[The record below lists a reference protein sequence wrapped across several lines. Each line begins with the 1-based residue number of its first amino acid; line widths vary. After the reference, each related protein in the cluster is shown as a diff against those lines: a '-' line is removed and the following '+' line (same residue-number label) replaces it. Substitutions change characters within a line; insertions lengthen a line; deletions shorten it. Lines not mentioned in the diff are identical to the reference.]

1 MRSAARSTSLS
12 RDLLELTKPRITMM
26 VALTCAAGFLLATPA
41 GELPFDRLLATVVG
55 TALVCAGSAALNHH
69 AERDVDARMRRTAK
83 RPLPAGRMEP
93 DTALLWGALL
103 AAGGMLLLALGAN
116 PLTALLAAA
125 TLVAYV
131 WVYTPLKRRSALA
144 TLVGALPGAAPPLLG
159 WTGAVGTIDLGAW
172 LLFALL
178 FLWQL
183 PHFLA
188 IAWLYHDDYRAAGL
202 HLLTIDDPDFARTT
216 RQAVLYTVALLPV
229 SFAPA
234 IVGLGGPLQLGG
246 ALAFGA
252 LFLAAAVA
260 FGRRPSR
267 DSARRLLLASVT
279 YLPAVLAT
287 WVIDHR
293 LAFGGIRFG

>member
-1 MRSAARSTSLS
+1 MRSASPGASLLS
-12 RDLLELTKPRITMM
+12 DLLELTKPRITAL
-26 VALTCAAGFLLATPA
+26 VATTCAAGFLLATPA
-41 GELPFDRLLATVVG
+41 RELPWTALAATVLG

-69 AERDVDARMRRTAK
+69 AERDVDARMRRTAN
-83 RPLPAGRMEP
+83 RPLPAGRLEP

-103 AAGGMLLLALGAN
+103 AGAGLLVLALGAN

-125 TLVAYV
+125 TLVCYV
-131 WVYTPLKRRSALA
+131 WIYTPLKRRTALA
-144 TLVGALPGAAPPLLG
+144 TLVGAIPGAAPPLLG
-159 WTGAVGTIDLGAW
+159 WTGAAGEIELGAW

-202 HLLTIDDPDFARTT
+202 HLLTIDDPDYGRTT

-229 SFAPA
+229 SLAPA
-234 IVGLGGPLQLGG
+234 SVGLGGPLQLAG
-246 ALAFGA
+246 ALVCGLA
-252 LFLAAAVA
+252 FLAAALA

-267 DSARRLLLASVT
+267 PSARRLLLASVA
-279 YLPAVLAT
+279 YLPAVLAA
-287 WVIDHR
+287 WVVDHR
-293 LAFGGIRFG
+293 LGLDGVRFG

>member
-1 MRSAARSTSLS
+1 MRSAAGGTSLS
-12 RDLLELTKPRITMM
+12 RDLLELTKPRITLM
-26 VALTCAAGFLLATPA
+26 VALTCAAGFLLATPT
-41 GELPFDRLLATVVG
+41 GELPLRPLLATVVG

-103 AAGGMLLLALGAN
+103 AAGGLLLLALGAN

-125 TLVAYV
+125 TLVSYV
-131 WVYTPLKRRSALA
+131 WIYTPLKRKSSLA

-159 WTGAVGTIDLGAW
+159 WTGAVGTLDLGGW

-202 HLLTIDDPDFARTT
+202 HLLTIDDPDYGRTT
-216 RQAVLYTVALLPV
+216 RQAVLYAVALLPV

-246 ALAFGA
+246 ALVFGA
-252 LFLAAAVA
+252 LFLAAALA
-260 FGRRPSR
+260 FGRRPTR
-267 DSARRLLLASVT
+267 TSARRLLLASVA
-279 YLPAVLAT
+279 YLPAVLAA
-287 WVIDHR
+287 WVLDHR
-293 LAFGGIRFG
+293 LGLGGIRF

>member
-1 MRSAARSTSLS
+1 MRSAAGGTSLS
-12 RDLLELTKPRITMM
+12 RDLLELTKPRITLM
-26 VALTCAAGFLLATPA
+26 VALTCAAGFLLATPT
-41 GELPFDRLLATVVG
+41 GELPLDRLLATVVG

-69 AERDVDARMRRTAK
+69 AERDVDARMCRTAK

-103 AAGGMLLLALGAN
+103 AAGGLLLLALGAN
-116 PLTALLAAA
+116 ALTALLAAA
-125 TLVAYV
+125 TLVSYV
-131 WVYTPLKRRSALA
+131 WVYTPLKRKSALA
-144 TLVGALPGAAPPLLG
+144 TLVGAIPGAAPPLLG
-159 WTGAVGTIDLGAW
+159 WTGAVGTIDLGGW

-202 HLLTIDDPDFARTT
+202 HLLTIDDPDYGRTT
-216 RQAVLYTVALLPV
+216 RQAVLYAVALLPV

-246 ALAFGA
+246 ALVFGA
-252 LFLAAAVA
+252 LFLAAALA
-260 FGRRPSR
+260 FGRRPTR
-267 DSARRLLLASVT
+267 DSARRLLLASVA
-279 YLPAVLAT
+279 YLPAVLAA
-287 WVIDHR
+287 WVLDHR
-293 LAFGGIRFG
+293 LGLGGIRFG